1 MYVCIYICMYIYVCI
16 YIYINICMH
25 ILYIYVHTHRCTK
38 SRIWLAKWVTWPQHS
53 NHKLVFGK
61 VFGLMPHGLA
71 VRSTQNLYKLTIEN
85 TTLIS
90 VCSLKIMLDNFH

>member
-1 MYVCIYICMYIYVCI
+1 MHACMYVHIIYMCI
-16 YIYINICMH
+16 H
-25 ILYIYVHTHRCTK
+25 IDATNPGFGLP
-38 SRIWLAKWVTWPQHS
+38 KWVTWPQHS

-71 VRSTQNLYKLTIEN
+71 VPSTQNLYKLTIEN

-90 VCSLKIMLDNFH
+90 VCSLKIMLDNFNRC